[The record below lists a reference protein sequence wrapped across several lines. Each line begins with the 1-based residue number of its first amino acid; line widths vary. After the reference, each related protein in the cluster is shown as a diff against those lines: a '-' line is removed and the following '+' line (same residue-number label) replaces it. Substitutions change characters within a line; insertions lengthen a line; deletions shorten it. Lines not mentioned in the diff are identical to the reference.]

1 MLRPITN
8 SLSLSSG
15 SCTVELLLLLKR
27 LKYQQ
32 IGLKIE
38 RLLTA
43 DWRCLLSKSGT
54 WEDHARLLTCTSS
67 CCKWMAR
74 SAIDMNIVALT
85 QALQPLSGSAES
97 APAKTN
103 QLNYAK
109 CTAPLSNLL
118 GKGKVS
124 LNLYWILTLFFSAKS
139 QCLFCFLTQSNLTEK
154 KWQLALNLDS
164 TLLDLVHVEKYP
176 NFFPWND
183 NFCLEFCH
191 KPIWRIKWRKHQIVW
206 VHELFFREMTR
217 LAWNFDFDTNQFD
230 E

>member
-124 LNLYWILTLFFSAKS
+124 LNFYWILTLFYFREIMGFFYPIWRKINTIEFRF
-139 QCLFCFLTQSNLTEK
+139 QTFR
-154 KWQLALNLDS
+154 
-164 TLLDLVHVEKYP
+164 LLVEKYP
-176 NFFPWND
+176 KFFPWND
-183 NFCLEFCH
+183 KVCLKFWH
-191 KPIWRIKWRKHQIVW
+191 DPI
-206 VHELFFREMTR
+206 
-217 LAWNFDFDTNQFD
+217 
-230 E
+230 